1 MIKKVIII
9 VVVDILLFVLD
20 IFFIEKPG
28 PGDALGEVM
37 FIPLLFI
44 ANLVAALLLLAF
56 GKKET
61 CVSLLFNAVLSPI
74 FLLLVWQIWDDHDR
88 DNHYQTFHFRSGG
101 NRYQLTIEKQ
111 TNDYTIINN
120 SIQNRSSFD
129 DLNGH
134 YVERKGIYYLA
145 DSGKTIVVTKDRVIG
160 FPNALD
166 TAKIDLDS
174 YYW

>member
-111 TNDYTIINN
+111 TDDYNIRNN
-120 SIQNRSSFD
+120 SNRNGSSFD

-134 YVERKGIYYLA
+134 YTEKKGTYYLE
-145 DSGKTIVVTKDRVIG
+145 DSGRTIMVTGDRVLG
-160 FPNALD
+160 FPRSLD
-166 TAKIDLDS
+166 TVKIDIDS